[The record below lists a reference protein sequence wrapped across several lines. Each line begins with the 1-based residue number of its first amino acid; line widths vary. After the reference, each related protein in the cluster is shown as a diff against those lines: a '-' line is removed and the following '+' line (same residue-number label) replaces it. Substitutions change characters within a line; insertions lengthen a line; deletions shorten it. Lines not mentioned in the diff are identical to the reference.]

1 MRDLKPVPSSRDL
14 VLVVDDDPKI
24 ADLVRLYLERAGFQ
38 VVIAADGLAALKLMR
53 KTQPA
58 LMVLDLMLPGVD
70 GSTVARI
77 AREEAGIPIVM
88 LTALSSTRQR
98 ISGLEAGADDYMA
111 KPFAPSEL
119 VARVRSVLRRATPAR
134 QSARLQRSDL
144 VLDPAGHIAELGGRP
159 VDLSPAEFEILTAL
173 FEAGGRVVTREQ
185 LIDRLHPH
193 GEGID
198 SRSIDV
204 YVRRLRVKL
213 SDSPRHPRFVVTAR
227 GVGYRLGTG

>member
-24 ADLVRLYLERAGFQ
+24 AALVRLYLERAGFQ
-38 VVIAADGLAALKLMR
+38 VVVAADGLAALKLMR

-58 LMVLDLMLPGVD
+58 LMVLDLMLPRVD

-77 AREEAGIPIVM
+77 AREEAGIPIIM
-88 LTALSSTRQR
+88 LTALGSTRER
-98 ISGLEAGADDYMA
+98 ISGLEAGADDYVA

-134 QSARLQRSDL
+134 QSARLQRGDL
-144 VLDPAGHIAELGGRP
+144 VLDPAVHIAELGGRP

-173 FEAGGRVVTREQ
+173 FEARGRVVTREQ

-204 YVRRLRVKL
+204 YVRRLRLKL
-213 SDSPRHPRFVVTAR
+213 SDSPSHPRFVVTAR
-227 GVGYRLGTG
+227 GVGYRLGMG